1 MMTLENSSDSC
12 ERRTRRLYKGKI
24 AKTIDRYM
32 RRIGGDLTYSD
43 LATHTSEWVDPVCV
57 DYREVQLCELPP
69 NGQGFAA
76 LQMVSILKNANLAQW
91 KRDDPKSLAFPYRS

>member
-1 MMTLENSSDSC
+1 
-12 ERRTRRLYKGKI
+12 
-24 AKTIDRYM
+24 M

-76 LQMVSILKNANLAQW
+76 NALPQASNSKGFGGVASSSKGFSPFL
-91 KRDDPKSLAFPYRS
+91 RDIF